1 MLHPCI
7 SFPYINSVVG
17 AMGCSIDA
25 TSLFD
30 EVCSGRST
38 CEYYVVGP
46 DLTALDPCPR
56 GATSY
61 LEIQYECLRG
71 NVVHTILYL
80 TAYLYTRGIA
90 YLYYVLLP
98 KAYYV

>member
-7 SFPYINSVVG
+7 FFTTHSINSVVG
-17 AMGCSIDA
+17 DVAMGCSIDA

-30 EVCSGRST
+30 KLCSGRSA

-46 DLTALDPCPR
+46 DLAALDRCPR

-61 LEIQYECLRG
+61 LEIQYECLKG
-71 NVVHTILYL
+71 NAVHTFLV
-80 TAYLYTRGIA
+80 AY
-90 YLYYVLLP
+90 
-98 KAYYV
+98 